1 MNEFIKSKTEIVIN
15 SHVIEVLEFDEKA
28 LSDDLSSQYADELFT
43 DFNKAVTKRKAEFI
57 AGRIACRHRLES
69 FGNGERVRVNSDRSP
84 AWPEGFTGS
93 ISHDGAIA
101 CAVVSPKDDETHS
114 IGIDL
119 CVSMTDNDAVQVAD
133 NISTLEELN
142 RFNDTSFL
150 TMDALRLIFSSK
162 ESLYKA
168 VYPLVKRFIDFK
180 EVEIISVE
188 GNNDSGFITAA
199 AVNKN
204 DLPLS
209 VVEEFIVHYQRFS
222 LNTVSGFITLSSN
235 RIKM

>member
-1 MNEFIKSKTEIVIN
+1 
-15 SHVIEVLEFDEKA
+15 
-28 LSDDLSSQYADELFT
+28 
-43 DFNKAVTKRKAEFI
+43 
-57 AGRIACRHRLES
+57 
-69 FGNGERVRVNSDRSP
+69 
-84 AWPEGFTGS
+84 
-93 ISHDGAIA
+93 
-101 CAVVSPKDDETHS
+101 
-114 IGIDL
+114 
-119 CVSMTDNDAVQVAD
+119 
-133 NISTLEELN
+133 
-142 RFNDTSFL
+142 
-150 TMDALRLIFSSK
+150 MDALRLIFSSK

-235 RIKM
+235 KIKM